1 MSRAGATRLTIALLA
16 AALGGTWPASSAGA
30 GISGLLTATP
40 TSARLSASFTPER
53 LGARATLDFGFSFST
68 PASRVPPP
76 LTEIELRYP
85 SNLGI
90 ALSGLGLNTCDART
104 LETSGP
110 EACSPNAIMGYG
122 EAFTGILLGTTVITE
137 DAPITILRAP
147 DQEGHL
153 ALLFYSEG
161 TTPVNTRVVFPGLLL
176 PSSAPF
182 GGLVSIGVPL
192 VPTLPGAP
200 YISVVHLRAT
210 IGPLGVTYYEHLN
223 GMTFAY
229 RPLGILLPRRCPRRG
244 FQFQA
249 RFAFLD
255 GTHARAHTAIAC
267 PRRR

>member
-1 MSRAGATRLTIALLA
+1 MAPAGTIALLA
-16 AALGGTWPASSAGA
+16 LALGGTWPAPSADA
-30 GISGLLTATP
+30 RISGRITAKT

-53 LGARATLDFGFSFST
+53 LGTRTTLDFGFSFST
-68 PASRVPPP
+68 PTSVVPPP

-110 EACSPNAIMGYG
+110 PGCSPNAIMGYG

-182 GGLVSIGVPL
+182 GGLVSIGIPL

-200 YISVVHLRAT
+200 YISVIHLRAT
-210 IGPLGVTYYEHLN
+210 IGPRGVTYYEHLN
-223 GMTFAY
+223 GMTLAY
-229 RPLGILLPRRCPRRG
+229 RPLGILLPKSCPRHG

-249 RFAFLD
+249 RFDFLD
-255 GTHARAHTAIAC
+255 GTHASARTAIPC
-267 PRRR
+267 TRKRR